1 MRNAELLTR
10 FSVMCFT
17 GSFYLPYSSVSA
29 QAAGA
34 LPLSGATKEAKRSY
48 ALRSERT
55 KNHRVVQIYPLVW
68 DKRSATALFSV
79 HSSVIFRFLL
89 GASWQVFSHIS
100 ALRLPLYIISATFIF
115 HRVSSR
121 LPRFA
126 VSTLLPLTTRHSIVA
141 D

>member
-1 MRNAELLTR
+1 MLCPLLVR
-10 FSVMCFT
+10 LIFT
-17 GSFYLPYSSVSA
+17 GSFYPVLSLVSA
-29 QAAGA
+29 GAAGA
-34 LPLSGATKEAKRSY
+34 LTFVLCDKSKQKRTY

-55 KNHRVVQIYPLVW
+55 KNHRVVQMYPLVW

-89 GASWQVFSHIS
+89 SASWQVFSHIS
-100 ALRLPLYIISATFIF
+100 ALRLPLCIVSATSIF

-126 VSTLLPLTTRHSIVA
+126 VSTLYQLSTRHSIAA